1 MKTATIQGFSST
13 FGEKPRYLFSAPGRA
28 ELSGNHTDHQH
39 GCVMAAAI
47 DKHTLAAVR
56 ENGTNTIRVL
66 SEGYPMCEICLDAL
80 DVQESER
87 NTTASL
93 IRGIAAR
100 FASFGCTLGGFDA
113 YVTSTVL
120 PGSGLSSSA
129 AFEVLIG
136 TIINHLFYGKATP
149 VQIAQIGQYAE
160 NVYFGKPCGLMDQT
174 ASAVG
179 NIIAIDFADPES
191 PIVERMD
198 FDFAACGYSVC
209 IVDSGAD
216 HAELTHEYAAIPEEM
231 GTVSRVFGKTHL
243 RDVDEAE
250 FYKHLP
256 QVRKAAGDRA
266 CLRAMHFFE
275 ENRRVAAQIEAL
287 KNGDFER
294 FLYYVNESG
303 RSSWQYLQNVIP
315 AGEKAH
321 QEMALALAVV
331 SHLLAGRGACRV
343 HGGGFAGTLLAF
355 VPNDMLD
362 AFRTGVDKTL
372 GEGSCHTLSI
382 RPEGGILLEEL
393 T

>member
-1 MKTATIQGFSST
+1 MG
-13 FGEKPRYLFSAPGRA
+13 
-28 ELSGNHTDHQH
+28 
-39 GCVMAAAI
+39 AI
-47 DKHTLAAVR
+47 
-56 ENGTNTIRVL
+56 
-66 SEGYPMCEICLDAL
+66 
-80 DVQESER
+80 
-87 NTTASL
+87 
-93 IRGIAAR
+93 AR
-100 FASFGCTLGGFDA
+100 
-113 YVTSTVL
+113 
-120 PGSGLSSSA
+120 
-129 AFEVLIG
+129 
-136 TIINHLFYGKATP
+136 
-149 VQIAQIGQYAE
+149 Q
-160 NVYFGKPCGLMDQT
+160 
-174 ASAVG
+174 
-179 NIIAIDFADPES
+179 
-191 PIVERMD
+191 
-198 FDFAACGYSVC
+198 
-209 IVDSGAD
+209 
-216 HAELTHEYAAIPEEM
+216 
-231 GTVSRVFGKTHL
+231 FGKTHL

-393 T
+393 A